1 MTSGCAVGVERKTL
15 QVSSAYLKEQKK
27 KKISDNRHPEINDR
41 RDMSDFRVVSAAGA
55 LCGPHA
61 CQHNFRLLI
70 ALNHLLFQKFL
81 VLLESP
87 DRHCL
92 LFAVTPVSNWSALN
106 APKCLDMP
114 AISDST

>member
-1 MTSGCAVGVERKTL
+1 
-15 QVSSAYLKEQKK
+15 
-27 KKISDNRHPEINDR
+27 
-41 RDMSDFRVVSAAGA
+41 MSDFRVISAAGA

-61 CQHNFRLLI
+61 CQHHFRLLV
-70 ALNHLLFQKFL
+70 ARNYLHFQQFL

-87 DRHCL
+87 DKHYL

-106 APKCLDMP
+106 TPNCLDVP